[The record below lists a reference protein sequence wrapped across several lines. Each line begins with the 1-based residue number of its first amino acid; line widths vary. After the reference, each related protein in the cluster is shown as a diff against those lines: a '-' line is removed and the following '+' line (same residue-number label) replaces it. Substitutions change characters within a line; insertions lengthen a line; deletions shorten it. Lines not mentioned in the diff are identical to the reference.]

1 MKLNQRQRKIVQLGA
16 ALILVTLLYPPFHFS
31 PPGGGSIGLGHAFLL
46 TPPESRAVV
55 NVAQLCATW
64 FGIVLSL
71 GLWVWLSNDWRPT
84 ETTSQHDRISPLQA
98 IRIGAAKTGYLG
110 LALLGVVLFSVYR
123 ANDAYEAALKLFGN
137 GGAALLIY
145 IGALVWTSINGYR
158 GKYASETGGKTNWRV
173 LIVAGTV
180 VILALSAIGWMVQS
194 KESAISAERDLLL
207 ENRFK
212 PD

>member
-64 FGIVLSL
+64 FGIVLTLS
-71 GLWVWLSNDWRPT
+71 LWVWLSNDWKPT
-84 ETTSQHDRISPLQA
+84 ETPSQHDRVSPIQA
-98 IRIGAAKTGYLG
+98 IRIGVAKTGYLG

-123 ANDAYEAALKLFGN
+123 ANDANEAALKLFGN

-158 GKYASETGGKTNWRV
+158 GKYAAEKRQKTNWRV

-180 VILALSAIGWMVQS
+180 VILAMSAIGWMVHS
-194 KESAISAERDLLL
+194 KESATSAERDLFL
-207 ENRFK
+207 ENRFR